1 MARRLSGL
9 AILSFLMLG
18 CSARVENAQP
28 VPDVASAFTDGEQVA
43 EDAKNDTG
51 YVTSLDAAEVEF
63 DIEGDI
69 DAENWDQ
76 EAPLQIGQFALTY
89 LRQNNDVYI
98 QSLAEDYA
106 NGGDSVEWLDG
117 DDWIPNSDRNVARHK
132 PTHFRMRAVSGLIM
146 HPGSRASLANRTYA
160 PVVPVSP
167 GTVFEDAGTK
177 CGEPTGGIDVEQ
189 SVYWY
194 LWAPE
199 KRGCNAQTQELSVT
213 VARVLPAGRAVYPE
227 YDRLLEDGEITA
239 AVFFGQV
246 DHGTLSNNDWGFAL
260 IEDFET
266 SITAAGFTKD
276 ESADGLRYERT
287 RSNVHSVIDIY
298 SPRDFAGLDD
308 HAHVDN
314 FDDAVNSHEIVVW
327 NGHSMLGASDF
338 WARDS
343 IYNSDSAN
351 EYQIFLY
358 NGCLGY
364 EYYVNPILTGK
375 GGWANVDIVSNALET
390 PFLIVVQE
398 TASALGAIMGSA
410 ERGGTTSWKR
420 ILGSMNRIGGS
431 DAIYG
436 ASGVR
441 DNSFRPGR

>member
-1 MARRLSGL
+1 MARRLSGFAVL
-9 AILSFLMLG
+9 AFLMFG
-18 CSARVENAQP
+18 CNAQVSP
-28 VPDVASAFTDGEQVA
+28 SGASPDVANAFTDGEQVA
-43 EDAKNDTG
+43 EDGKNDTG

-69 DAENWDQ
+69 DGEHWDKD
-76 EAPLQIGQFALTY
+76 APLQVGQFALTY

-117 DDWIPNSDRNVARHK
+117 TEWIPNSDSDVARHR
-132 PTHFRMRAVSGLIM
+132 PTHFRMRAVSGVVV
-146 HPGSRASLANRTYA
+146 HPGSRTALARRTYA

-167 GTVFEDAGTK
+167 GTLFHDVAAK
-177 CGEPTGGIDVEQ
+177 CGEPTGGIDVDQ
-189 SVYWY
+189 DVYWY

-199 KRGCNAQTQELSVT
+199 KNGCNARTQELSVK
-213 VARVLPAGRAVYPE
+213 VSRVLPAGSAVYPE

-246 DHGTLSNNDWGFAL
+246 DHGTLSNDDWGFGL
-260 IEDFET
+260 IEDFESALT
-266 SITAAGFTKD
+266 TAGFRKNA
-276 ESADGLRYERT
+276 SASGLQYERT
-287 RSNVHSVIDIY
+287 RSRVHSVIDIY

-308 HAHVDN
+308 YAHVDN
-314 FDDAVNSHEIVVW
+314 FDEAVNSHEIVVW

-343 IYNSDSAN
+343 IYNADTAHN
-351 EYQIFLY
+351 YQIFLY

-375 GGWANVDIVSNALET
+375 GGWENVDIVSNALET
-390 PFLIVVQE
+390 PFMITVQE

-420 ILGSMNRIGGS
+420 ILGSMNRIGGD

-441 DNSFRPGR
+441 DNAFRPHR

>member
-1 MARRLSGL
+1 M
-9 AILSFLMLG
+9 FG
-18 CSARVENAQP
+18 CSAQVAP
-28 VPDVASAFTDGEQVA
+28 AATPDVANAFTDGEQVA
-43 EDAKNDTG
+43 EDGKNDTG

-69 DAENWDQ
+69 DGEHWDR
-76 EAPLQIGQFALTY
+76 EAPLQVGQFALTY

-117 DDWIPNSDRNVARHK
+117 DNWIPNSHANVNRHK
-132 PTHFRMRAVSGLIM
+132 PTHFRMRAVSGIIV
-146 HPGSRASLANRTYA
+146 HPGSRRTLANRTYA
-160 PVVPVSP
+160 PIVPVSP
-167 GTVFEDAGTK
+167 GTIYADAADK
-177 CGEPTGGIDVEQ
+177 CGEETGGIEVEQ

-199 KRGCNAQTQELSVT
+199 KRGCNAVTQELSVK
-213 VARVLPAGRAVYPE
+213 VSRVLPASPAVYPE

-246 DHGTLSNNDWGFAL
+246 DHGTLSNDDWGFGL
-260 IEDFET
+260 IEQFET
-266 SITAAGFTKD
+266 SLTTAGFEK
-276 ESADGLRYERT
+276 ADGTNVLRYERT
-287 RSNVHSVIDIY
+287 KNDVHSVIDIY
-298 SPRDFAGLDD
+298 SPRDFSGLDD
-308 HAHVDN
+308 YAHVDA
-314 FDDAVNSHEIVVW
+314 FDDAVNNHEIIVW

-343 IYNSDSAN
+343 IYNADTAHN
-351 EYQIFLY
+351 YQIFLY

-364 EYYVNPILTGK
+364 EYYVNPILSGK
-375 GGWANVDIVSNALET
+375 GGWENVDIVSNALET
-390 PFLIVVQE
+390 PFMIVVEE
-398 TASALGAIMGSA
+398 TATVLGAIMGSA

-441 DNSFRPGR
+441 DNAFHPRR